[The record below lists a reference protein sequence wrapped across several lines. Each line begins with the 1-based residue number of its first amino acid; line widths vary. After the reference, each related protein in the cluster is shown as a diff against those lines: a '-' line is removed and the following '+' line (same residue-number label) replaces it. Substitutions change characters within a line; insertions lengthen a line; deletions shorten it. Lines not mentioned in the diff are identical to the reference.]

1 MAEPLESNGNGGR
14 FRKHESCMTQLSTPH
29 RAESQV
35 SYSDFVHTGPGTLAG
50 RFMRMFWQPVYRSQD
65 LPAGRAKPIKIMGE
79 EFTLYRG
86 EGGTAHVIAQR
97 CAHRQTQLSVGSVE
111 GDCIRC
117 FYHGWKYDASGQCVE
132 QPAEEPGFAA
142 RIRIRS
148 YPTEEYLGLI
158 FAFLGEGS
166 PPPLMRFPELE
177 TEGIIENHTF
187 VRACNFFRHLE
198 LDPGH
203 IAFVH
208 RDSPEAE
215 SGLTGI
221 PDVECHETDYGFVFF
236 ARRDDK
242 VQIQHRLMP
251 NASYFKVFP
260 LDAESGWRDRVAW
273 RVPVDDDHYVSFIA
287 DLVHVT
293 GEAAERYKARHG
305 PPPKRSGPSI
315 PDLTSAVLA
324 GKLRVDDVKDLGAN
338 VVFFQ
343 DEVALLAQGNIQ
355 SSGVDALGPAD
366 SLISLQR
373 NLWQRELSALA
384 AGRPLKEWKRPAQLV
399 AATGV

>member
-1 MAEPLESNGNGGR
+1 
-14 FRKHESCMTQLSTPH
+14 
-29 RAESQV
+29 V

-117 FYHGWKYDASGQCVE
+117 FYHGWKYDALGQCVE

-198 LDPGH
+198 LDPGTSRSC
-203 IAFVH
+203 I
-208 RDSPEAE
+208 E
-215 SGLTGI
+215 I
-221 PDVECHETDYGFVFF
+221 
-236 ARRDDK
+236 RRK
-242 VQIQHRLMP
+242 R
-251 NASYFKVFP
+251 NRGSRVFP
-260 LDAESGWRDRVAW
+260 TSNATKRTM
-273 RVPVDDDHYVSFIA
+273 
-287 DLVHVT
+287 DLFSSRGAT
-293 GEAAERYKARHG
+293 TRY
-305 PPPKRSGPSI
+305 RSSI
-315 PDLTSAVLA
+315 D
-324 GKLRVDDVKDLGAN
+324 
-338 VVFFQ
+338 
-343 DEVALLAQGNIQ
+343 
-355 SSGVDALGPAD
+355 
-366 SLISLQR
+366 
-373 NLWQRELSALA
+373 
-384 AGRPLKEWKRPAQLV
+384 
-399 AATGV
+399 